1 MSLLRRQHAGR
12 KSLIAL
18 MLLSEREIID
28 RLAQAYDPDQPPEC
42 PYPARESNDPPRS
55 AAVLIPFL
63 EIDDQWHVL
72 LIKRSLNTHDPHSGQ
87 VAFPGGRRIP
97 SDESIQSVAL
107 REAKE
112 EIGLSP
118 DDVHIWGRIRDL
130 MTITNYRVSPFV
142 GKMPWPYPVVP
153 QVGEVSDIFHVPL
166 AWLAESENHQ
176 ARQGSLRYHGEPIPV
191 IYFRTY
197 QGETLWGASARMMM
211 LLLEALGLSEPEER
225 YV

>member
-1 MSLLRRQHAGR
+1 
-12 KSLIAL
+12 
-18 MLLSEREIID
+18 MLLSEREIVR
-28 RLAQAYDPDQPPEC
+28 RLERAYDPDQPPES
-42 PYPARESNDPPRS
+42 PYPSHELNNPPKS

-63 EIDDQWHVL
+63 EIDDQWHIL
-72 LIKRSLNTHDPHSGQ
+72 LIKRSLNPHDPHSGQ

-97 SDESIQSVAL
+97 SDENILAVAL

-153 QVGEVSDIFHVPL
+153 QKAEVSRIFHVPL
-166 AWLAESENHQ
+166 TWLADSQNRET
-176 ARQGSLRYHGEPIPV
+176 RQRSLRYHGEPIPV
-191 IYFRTY
+191 IYFQSY
-197 QGETLWGASARMMM
+197 QEETLWGASARMTMM
-211 LLLEALGLSEPEER
+211 LLEALGLSRLEGC
-225 YV
+225 